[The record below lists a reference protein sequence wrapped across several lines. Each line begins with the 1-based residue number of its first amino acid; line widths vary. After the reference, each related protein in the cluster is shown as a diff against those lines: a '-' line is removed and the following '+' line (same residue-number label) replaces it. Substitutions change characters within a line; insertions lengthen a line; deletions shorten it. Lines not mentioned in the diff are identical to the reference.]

1 MHSAVQAQLKNLWR
15 CNELMTSNNKSWIY
29 KIWFFFHE
37 KEWVHFCGFFYE
49 KKKPSHALAFYF
61 LFWFSHKN
69 MFWADKTSK
78 FCGKNQNLLFDLM
91 RLFRVMDFVEENAPT
106 TAAAGASAAAGGIAM
121 SPSLPM
127 TASSG
132 TPPGIYNFFCLSD
145 LHRLECMT

>member
-1 MHSAVQAQLKNLWR
+1 MSSWHRTTNPES
-15 CNELMTSNNKSWIY
+15 TKSD
-29 KIWFFFHE
+29 FFFMKKSE
-37 KEWVHFCGFFYE
+37 FIFVGFFM

-132 TPPGIYNFFCLSD
+132 TPPGIYIFFCLSD